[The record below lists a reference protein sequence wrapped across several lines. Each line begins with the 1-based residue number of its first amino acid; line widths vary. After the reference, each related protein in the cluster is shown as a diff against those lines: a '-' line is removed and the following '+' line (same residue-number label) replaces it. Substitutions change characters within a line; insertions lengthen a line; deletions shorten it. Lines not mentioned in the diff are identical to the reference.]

1 MLNKLLRNR
10 IYYLTLFGGLV
21 LGLITFFGVFGM
33 PQMRQESVIG
43 LCVFYFVW
51 GVAHHVMEKDLHFK
65 IVLEYFFVAL
75 VASALLLS
83 LLWRA

>member
-1 MLNKLLRNR
+1 MLNKILRNR

-21 LGLITFFGVFGM
+21 LGLITFFGIFGM

-43 LCVFYFVW
+43 LCIFYFIW
-51 GVAHHVMEKDLHFK
+51 GVTHHIVEKDLHIK
-65 IVLEYFFVAL
+65 IILEYLFVAL